1 MTDAAAPLVLIHG
14 AWHGPWCWSGLI
26 PLLEQA
32 GREVHAPCLPG
43 HDDPARPAPAR
54 ISMRHYQQAVGDC
67 LDALDRPAVLVGH
80 SMAGMLIATLA
91 DTLPTRV
98 SRLVFLNAFLPRDGD
113 SVFSLMAM
121 LEDTGTPSIARH
133 MQLSADRLSYSLAP
147 DILTDFFYNRSPVA
161 LQAEARRHY
170 CPQPSLPLA
179 ARVKLGEAYTR
190 VAKTCLFSHN
200 DLVIPLP
207 LQRHMRRRQS
217 CEEWLQLDCD
227 HSPFFSAPEALAAIL
242 AEQT

>member
-1 MTDAAAPLVLIHG
+1 M
-14 AWHGPWCWSGLI
+14 

-43 HDDPARPAPAR
+43 HDPARPAPAR
-54 ISMRHYQQAVGDC
+54 ISMRHYQQAIGDC
-67 LDALDRPAVLVGH
+67 LSALERPAVLIGH

-91 DTLPTRV
+91 DKMPAKV
-98 SRLVFLNAFLPRDGD
+98 SRLVFLNAFLPCDGD
-113 SVFSLMAM
+113 SIFSLMAM
-121 LEDTGTPSIARH
+121 LEDTRTPSIARH
-133 MQLSADRLSYSLAP
+133 MQLSEDRLMYSLAP
-147 DILTDFFYNRSPVA
+147 GIIADFFYNRTPAA
-161 LQAEARRHY
+161 LKDEACTRY

-179 ARVKLGEAYTR
+179 ARVSLGEAYAE

-200 DLVIPLP
+200 DHVIPLP

-242 AEQT
+242 LEQS

>member
-1 MTDAAAPLVLIHG
+1 MSETAPPLVLIHG
-14 AWHGPWCWSGLI
+14 AWHAPWCWSRLI

-43 HDDPARPAPAR
+43 HDPARPASAR
-54 ISMRHYQQAVGDC
+54 IAMRHYQQAVADC
-67 LDALDRPAVLVGH
+67 LDALERPAILIGH

-91 DTLPTRV
+91 ETMPARI

-113 SVFSLMAM
+113 SIFSLMAM
-121 LEDTGTPSIARH
+121 LDATRTPSIARH
-133 MQLSADRLSYSLAP
+133 MQLSKDRLSYSLAP
-147 DILTDFFYNRSPVA
+147 DIIAGFFYNRTPAA
-161 LQAEARRHY
+161 LKAEACKRY
-170 CPQPSLPLA
+170 CSQPSLPLA
-179 ARVKLGEAYTR
+179 ARVSLGNAYAG
-190 VAKTCLFSHN
+190 VAKTCVFSHN
-200 DLVIPLP
+200 DHVIPLP

-242 AEQT
+242 AEQA